1 MAQAPLHLLVLEH
14 DPARREQLV
23 GLLRGAGHR
32 AAAAPDSTAAAMAI
46 GVPGFDTLVL
56 DLASPDLDL
65 GLLRQSLTPAGSD
78 EPDSL
83 AAAERRHIARALKH
97 TEGNKRRA
105 ALLLGI
111 SRSTLLNK
119 VRKYG
124 LMVVLALAGAQDA
137 GLTIQAGVGFELGPG
152 LLNAKPAQT

>member
-1 MAQAPLHLLVLEH
+1 MPSRPLHLLVLER
-14 DPARREQLV
+14 DAIRREEIV
-23 GLLRGAGHR
+23 GLFRGAGHR
-32 AAAAPDSTAAAMAI
+32 AAVAPDGPAAAMAI

-56 DLASPDLDL
+56 DLAFPEVDL
-65 GLLRQSLTPAGSD
+65 GFLRQSLTPTEPV

-83 AAAERRHIARALKH
+83 AAAERRHIARTLRH
-97 TEGNKRRA
+97 TDGNKRRA

-124 LMVVLALAGAQDA
+124 LVVAFGLLASPTTLLALR
-137 GLTIQAGVGFELGPG
+137 PWS
-152 LLNAKPAQT
+152 